1 MYHDFYY
8 WIIYGTLYY
17 IYSNV
22 NKVPRIDSSCN
33 DILSVT

>member
-8 WIIYGTLYY
+8 WIIYDTLYY

-22 NKVPRIDSSCN
+22 NKVPRIDNSCN